1 MGIEEEYYSK
11 ASLLAQERREAKGKK
26 NKINTTNTTNTANTT
41 NNSSSLN
48 LELYGTPI
56 KFIEGIAIVF
66 GFLAIFYLMYASKVF
81 FTEFT
86 ILAIGRSIF
95 GVVVFIIMAVC
106 VLTRRSSLDIIAE
119 NIESFRKEYAFKKDD
134 KDNKKITANNQIAF
148 LMKLAMDI
156 IKYWNVSWAVYT
168 IVIMIFYIIFCW
180 IGLFLTILL
189 LLIIGLVI
197 ALKRKEVSE
206 SVKKYIAGKT
216 REIPAKPPS
225 VGIMTFFGNPI
236 FDLILDAGTAIVYP
250 GVINFLP
257 VEVHQEPED
266 FKKIAGLFA
275 KGDAEGDTK
284 DDAKGNIPITV
295 NDLQVLYVPE
305 LLKLESFIS
314 AKEQVGVRDALKNMI
329 ASELRKILS
338 KHSFDELI
346 GGGKDGG
353 RKVIETI
360 EEELIEH
367 LTGELVK
374 NKKAKVD
381 KAKAKVD
388 KAKTKVDNAKTKVD
402 LDKAK
407 ADMAKAEEDM
417 AKLEADIANAKADM
431 ARNGR
436 SDVHLLGINIHR
448 LSISSIETSDEYL
461 RAMVAAAAEDKQ
473 RIGEKK
479 DSETETM
486 QAKIYY
492 DAYDKIGEP
501 KSWNHCL
508 QMVMDNK
515 SVREGHSVTPGKRE
529 FFESADI
536 QKIAGTI
543 LEIVRELKKK

>member
-1 MGIEEEYYSK
+1 MGIEEEYFRK
-11 ASLLAQERREAKGKK
+11 ASLSAQERREAKGKK
-26 NKINTTNTTNTANTT
+26 NKINTTNTTNTT
-41 NNSSSLN
+41 NNSSSLD

-56 KFIEGIAIVF
+56 KVIEGIAIVF

-106 VLTRRSSLDIIAE
+106 VLKRRSSLDIIAE
-119 NIESFRKEYAFKKDD
+119 NIESFREQFAFKKDD
-134 KDNKKITANNQIAF
+134 KKDVKKITANNQIAF
-148 LMKLAMDI
+148 LMKLTMDI
-156 IKYWNVSWAVYT
+156 IKDWNVSWTVYT

-180 IGLFLTILL
+180 IGLFLTVLL
-189 LLIIGLVI
+189 LLMIGLVV
-197 ALKRKEVSE
+197 ALKRKDVSE

-225 VGIMTFFGNPI
+225 VGVMTVFGNPI

-388 KAKTKVDNAKTKVD
+388 NAKAKVDNAKTKVD

-407 ADMAKAEEDM
+407 VDMAKAEEDM
-417 AKLEADIANAKADM
+417 AKIEADIANAKADM

-461 RAMVAAAAEDKQ
+461 KAMVAAAAEDKQ

-515 SVREGHSVTPGKRE
+515 SVREGHPVVPGKRE

-536 QKIAGTI
+536 QKIAVTI